1 MRHDDR
7 VADELLDVI
16 DETGARLGVKPRSA
30 VHRDG
35 DWHVAFHLWVAGAG
49 GVLLQRR
56 STAKASW
63 PGFLDATAAGH
74 LVAGERVADGL
85 REAEEELGVAWS
97 FGDLVPLGVHRIVDR
112 ERPGV
117 VNRELQHVF
126 GVRDD
131 RPLEAYDRFD
141 RTELDGLVHV
151 AHAGFAAL
159 AAGRDARVDALAW
172 DGDRV
177 RRTTVRVAE
186 VVPSPYLSSLAGAL
200 AAL

>member
-1 MRHDDR
+1 MRHDHR
-7 VADELLDVI
+7 VPDELLDVI
-16 DETGARLGVKPRSA
+16 DETGALLGVKARSA

-56 STAKASW
+56 ATTKASW
-63 PGFLDATAAGH
+63 PGRLDATAAGH
-74 LVAGERVADGL
+74 LLAGERVADGL
-85 REAEEELGVAWS
+85 REAEEELGVTWP
-97 FGDLVPLGVHRIVDR
+97 FGDLVPLGVHRIEDR

-117 VNRELQHVF
+117 VNRELQYVF

-131 RPLEAYDRFD
+131 RPLDAYDGFD
-141 RTELDGLVHV
+141 RAELDGLVHV
-151 AHAGFAAL
+151 DHAAFAAL
-159 AAGRDARVDALAW
+159 VAGRDDRADALAW

-177 RRTTVRVAE
+177 RRATIRAAE
-186 VVPSPYLSSLAGAL
+186 LVPSPYLGQLVPAL